1 MLSRNSL
8 DFERSRQWPAQVQA
22 DLHQKIFFVAHPRG
36 GDSRSLRIRRQ
47 LKYRSISVRPISWD
61 ILRRR
66 QVIAVTLLASN
77 AVRETRSRVLSNME
91 LSSVGRSVIGADS
104 APSSQNGGNALAST
118 AVKSKLGRRGL
129 QLLSWLAPVVLVVI
143 WEWLAQ
149 AGWLSPQVLPAPSK
163 VIRTAFKLATTG
175 TLLNDLGVSLLRAAA
190 GFAIGTAV
198 GGGLGILVGFS
209 KIAEAAIDRSVQM
222 IRAIPFLAALPLVIV
237 WLGVGETQKI
247 FLVAL
252 GVTFPMYIN
261 TVLGIRQVDPKL
273 LELGRVQ
280 GLSSIQLIHRIIL
293 PGALPSIL
301 TGVRYA
307 LATAWLA
314 LVVAETIGA
323 QSGIGFL
330 AMDAREFLRT
340 DVIVLTIV
348 IYALIG
354 VAADGIARF
363 LERRF
368 LAWHP
373 NYGAA
378 R

>member
-1 MLSRNSL
+1 LSNLEQTAAS
-8 DFERSRQWPAQVQA
+8 DAFDVTERSDQA
-22 DLHQKIFFVAHPRG
+22 ASP
-36 GDSRSLRIRRQ
+36 SRRKRFEI
-47 LKYRSISVRPISWD
+47 
-61 ILRRR
+61 
-66 QVIAVTLLASN
+66 
-77 AVRETRSRVLSNME
+77 
-91 LSSVGRSVIGADS
+91 
-104 APSSQNGGNALAST
+104 
-118 AVKSKLGRRGL
+118 GRRGL
-129 QLLSWLAPVVLVVI
+129 QLLSWLAPVVLVIV
-143 WEWLAQ
+143 WELLAQ

-163 VIRTAFKLATTG
+163 VVRTAFKLISAG
-175 TLLNDLGVSLLRAAA
+175 SLLNDLGVSLLRAAA
-190 GFAIGTAV
+190 GFALGGSIGFL
-198 GGGLGILVGFS
+198 LGTLVGFS
-209 KIAEAAIDRSVQM
+209 RIAEAAIDRSIQM

-237 WLGVGETQKI
+237 WLGVGEAEKI

-252 GVTFPMYIN
+252 GVTFPIYIN
-261 TVLGIRQVDPKL
+261 TTLGIRQVDPKL

-280 GLSSIQLIHRIIL
+280 GLGTLQLIRRIVL

-354 VAADGIARF
+354 VAADAIARS
-363 LERRF
+363 LERRL

-373 NYGAA
+373 NYGGA

>member
-1 MLSRNSL
+1 MRRNRNRAALSNIEQAVPTT
-8 DFERSRQWPAQVQA
+8 DFDQTQTASPQRT
-22 DLHQKIFFVAHPRG
+22 
-36 GDSRSLRIRRQ
+36 
-47 LKYRSISVRPISWD
+47 
-61 ILRRR
+61 
-66 QVIAVTLLASN
+66 VTLS
-77 AVRETRSRVLSNME
+77 
-91 LSSVGRSVIGADS
+91 
-104 APSSQNGGNALAST
+104 
-118 AVKSKLGRRGL
+118 LGRPGL
-129 QLLSWLAPVVLVVI
+129 LLLSWLAPAALVIV
-143 WEWLAQ
+143 WELLAR

-163 VIRTAFKLATTG
+163 VMATAVKLATKD

-190 GFAIGTAV
+190 GFAIGGSV
-198 GGGLGILVGFS
+198 GFALGILVGFS
-209 KIAEAAIDRSVQM
+209 RIAEAAIDRSVQM
-222 IRAIPFLAALPLVIV
+222 IRAIPFLAVLPLVIV
-237 WLGVGETQKI
+237 WLGVGEAEKI

-252 GVTFPMYIN
+252 GVTFPIYIN
-261 TVLGIRQVDPKL
+261 TTLGIRQVDPKL
-273 LELGRVQ
+273 IELGRVQ
-280 GLSSIQLIHRIIL
+280 GLGPLELIRRIVL

-354 VAADGIARF
+354 VVADAVARL
-363 LERRF
+363 LERRL

-373 NYGAA
+373 NYGDG

>member
-1 MLSRNSL
+1 M
-8 DFERSRQWPAQVQA
+8 
-22 DLHQKIFFVAHPRG
+22 
-36 GDSRSLRIRRQ
+36 
-47 LKYRSISVRPISWD
+47 
-61 ILRRR
+61 
-66 QVIAVTLLASN
+66 
-77 AVRETRSRVLSNME
+77 SNME
-91 LSSVGRSVIGADS
+91 LSGIDRTVIGASS
-104 APSSQNGGNALAST
+104 APSSQSGDNALAP
-118 AVKSKLGRRGL
+118 AVTKSKLGARGL
-129 QLLSWLAPVVLVVI
+129 QLLSWLAPVVLVII
-143 WEWLAQ
+143 WEWLAR

-175 TLLNDLGVSLLRAAA
+175 TLLNDLGVSLLRATA
-190 GFAIGTAV
+190 GFAIGAAV
-198 GGGLGILVGFS
+198 GGALGIPVGFS
-209 KIAEAAIDRSVQM
+209 RIAEAAIDRSVQM

-252 GVTFPMYIN
+252 GVTFPIYIN

-280 GLSSIQLIHRIIL
+280 GLSSLQLIRRIIL

-323 QSGIGFL
+323 QAGIGFL

-354 VAADGIARF
+354 VAADGIARV
-363 LERRF
+363 LERRL

>member
-1 MLSRNSL
+1 MPTRACAL
-8 DFERSRQWPAQVQA
+8 
-22 DLHQKIFFVAHPRG
+22 VACAIKRG
-36 GDSRSLRIRRQ
+36 
-47 LKYRSISVRPISWD
+47 RP
-61 ILRRR
+61 
-66 QVIAVTLLASN
+66 
-77 AVRETRSRVLSNME
+77 VLSNIE
-91 LSSVGRSVIGADS
+91 LSNVEPAATAVASDQGQQNG
-104 APSSQNGGNALAST
+104 APSATRAPSRLGQN
-118 AVKSKLGRRGL
+118 GL
-129 QLLSWLAPVVLVVI
+129 QLLSWLAPNTLVI
-143 WEWLAQ
+143 AWELLAQ

-163 VIRTAFKLATTG
+163 IMRTAFKLISSG
-175 TLLNDLGVSLLRAAA
+175 SLLDDLGISLLRAVA
-190 GFAIGTAV
+190 GFAIGSAV
-198 GGGLGILVGFS
+198 GFTLVGFS
-209 KIAEAAIDRSVQM
+209 RIAEAVVDRSVQM
-222 IRAIPFLAALPLVIV
+222 IRAIPFLALLPLVIV
-237 WLGVGETQKI
+237 WLGVGEAEKI

-252 GVTFPMYIN
+252 GVTFPIYIN

-273 LELGRVQ
+273 IELGRIQ
-280 GLSSIQLIHRIIL
+280 GLGAFKLIRRIIL

-354 VAADGIARF
+354 VAADAIARV
-363 LERRF
+363 LERRL